1 MKDDDLMPF
10 GKYKGTQMINVP
22 ASYLLWLY
30 ETIDAGLVKD
40 YIENNLD
47 VLKQEVKND
56 TSKTN
61 RAY

>member
-1 MKDDDLMPF
+1 MKDTDLMPF

-22 ASYLLWLY
+22 AQYLLWLY

-47 VLKQEVKND
+47 VLKQEIKNE
-56 TSKTN
+56 K
-61 RAY
+61 

>member
-10 GKYKGTQMINVP
+10 GKYKGMQMINVP

-47 VLKQEVKND
+47 VLKQEVKD
-56 TSKTN
+56 GKS
-61 RAY
+61 